1 MSIAST
7 QELYGV
13 QLLSAFPDSQ
23 VIVVQGEAARGAAQ
37 RLFKKSG
44 IGADRLVVVG
54 WSGLNDDAFD
64 WESLVGRSVGIWP
77 NAGDSGRDVAKR
89 VVGKA
94 ASIKVFAS
102 PTGVAPGWNLSD
114 ELPPG
119 FDLLGHAKKHAAP
132 YIDVVD
138 PKATG
143 VGIAEEQ
150 GAGQSPNADSCDDVR
165 DAVSLLIDNVQCL
178 AGEFAEPDADLLQAW
193 AMADLAGKAEQTP
206 SKKANSTAAARSANA
221 IEHITAGLGF
231 LPLGVLGESY
241 AFWRIDTR
249 TVELI
254 RVKEVGTDASILRL
268 ATRHAWEFWGEGQYD
283 RAAIMNMLIQ
293 VSKGIGQA
301 DRSYVPEAVANA
313 TEVEAKYLG
322 AMLCAKPSGGL
333 LAQAL
338 GVNPEWRKAVWFD
351 VFRNEV
357 TIGETAPCGVPPGI
371 WTDDHDPLLAAWAA
385 SQWFINVSAGMAA
398 EAIMTLA
405 QQDKRHPVRDYLQS
419 LTWDGTP
426 RLDSWLVDIT
436 GCADDEYTRAVGAK
450 TLIGAVARVMSPGC
464 KLDTVLVLEG
474 RQGLRKSSLIEALVP
489 NLAWH
494 SDSLGGEVGSKDAQ
508 VSLSGKWVIELGE
521 LANLRGAD
529 VSKIKHFVSDQT
541 DSYRPPYGRRTRDFP
556 RQCVF
561 IGTINPEADG
571 AYLHDYT
578 GGRRF
583 WPVAC
588 TRVDIDRMRADRDQ
602 LWAEART
609 RYALGENWW
618 LTAEQD
624 ELASEAQGDRL
635 EENPWVSRVVRYV
648 NDLPPTSDGGSWGG
662 RRATTLDVAFI
673 GDIFQAFTG
682 RAYLRRDLV
691 EGKNIGSAL
700 RIIGWE
706 SKNDRVNGV
715 KCRHWKRGHAPE
727 AMFDRDDDGPP
738 I

>member
-1 MSIAST
+1 MSVAAA
-7 QELYGV
+7 QPLYGV
-13 QLLSAFPDSQ
+13 ELLNKHKDSQ

-37 RLFKKSG
+37 RMFKEDG
-44 IGADRLVVVG
+44 VEADKLVVIG
-54 WSGLNDDAFD
+54 WPGKIEDVDLFD
-64 WESLVGRSVGIWP
+64 WSVLAGRSVGIWP
-77 NAGDSGRDVAKR
+77 NAGSSPRDVAKR

-94 ASIKVFAS
+94 ESIKVFTL
-102 PTGVAPGWNLSD
+102 PTGVAPGWSLFD

-119 FDLLGHAKKHAAP
+119 FNLLGHVKKHAAP
-132 YIDVVD
+132 YFDVF
-138 PKATG
+138 
-143 VGIAEEQ
+143 EQ
-150 GAGQSPNADSCDDVR
+150 PAASLEVIVEPVADQSPDADH
-165 DAVSLLIDNVQCL
+165 AASLSIDNAQCL
-178 AGEFAEPDADLLQAW
+178 ADEFAKPDADLLQAW
-193 AMADLAGKAEQTP
+193 AMADLAVRAEQTP
-206 SKKANSTAAARSANA
+206 AKKANSTAAAQSAKA

-268 ATRHAWEFWGEGQYD
+268 ATRQAWEFWGEGQYD
-283 RAAIMNMLIQ
+283 RAVIMNMLIQ
-293 VSKGIGQA
+293 VSKNIGQA

-357 TIGETAPCGVPPGI
+357 TIGETAPCGVSPGI

-385 SQWFINVSAGMAA
+385 SQWFINVGAGMAA

-405 QQDKRHPVRDYLQS
+405 QQDKRHPVRGYLQS
-419 LTWDGTP
+419 LAWDGTP
-426 RLDSWLVDIT
+426 RLDSWLVDIA

-588 TRVDIDRMRADRDQ
+588 TKVDLDRMRAERDQ
-602 LWAEART
+602 LWAEAKV
-609 RYALGENWW
+609 RYAQGETWW
-618 LTAEQD
+618 LTAQQD
-624 ELASEAQGDRL
+624 ELASEAQSDRL

-648 NDLPPTSDGGSWGG
+648 NDLPPISDGGSWGG
-662 RRATTLDVAFI
+662 RRVTTLDVAFVS
-673 GDIFQAFTG
+673 DIFQAFTG

-700 RIIGWE
+700 RTIGWE
-706 SKNDRVNGV
+706 SKNDKVNGV

-727 AMFDRDDDGPP
+727 VMYDPDDDAPP